1 MNHHRPNKFFAKK
14 TEVDGIKFDSL
25 KESRRWAELK
35 LMERAGLIAD
45 LARQKRFNL
54 AVNGVLVCA
63 YVADH
68 VYTEKGE
75 EVVEDVKSAYTRK
88 NPVYVL
94 KKKLMKACLGIEIR
108 EV

>member
-35 LMERAGLIAD
+35 LMERAGLITD

-68 VYTEKGE
+68 VYIEKGE
-75 EVVEDVKSAYTRK
+75 EVVEDVKSTYTRK